1 MADKIVSGYPDN
13 TFRPQNNTTRAE
25 FASLANRIFG
35 YNNTGNIHFKDIAE
49 DAWYKKDIECL
60 AAEELLF
67 GDENN
72 NFKPEDKI
80 TREQIASIFVRYIEK
95 VKPELLKEVQEL
107 PFKDKEK
114 VSDWA
119 LEDIKKAY
127 TIGIINGNDKNMLNP
142 TDKATR
148 AEVVVM
154 VYNLK
159 NILK

>member
-114 VSDWA
+114 CQ
-119 LEDIKKAY
+119 
-127 TIGIINGNDKNMLNP
+127 IGH
-142 TDKATR
+142 
-148 AEVVVM
+148 
-154 VYNLK
+154 
-159 NILK
+159 

>member
-1 MADKIVSGYPDN
+1 M
-13 TFRPQNNTTRAE
+13 
-25 FASLANRIFG
+25 
-35 YNNTGNIHFKDIAE
+35 
-49 DAWYKKDIECL
+49 
-60 AAEELLF
+60 
-67 GDENN
+67 
-72 NFKPEDKI
+72 
-80 TREQIASIFVRYIEK
+80 
-95 VKPELLKEVQEL
+95 
-107 PFKDKEK
+107 
-114 VSDWA
+114 SDWA